1 MRMNFVFSEVAAGL
15 RRNLTMTIAM
25 IMTTAISLGFFG
37 AGLLVANQIGEMK
50 TLYYDKLEVSIYLS
64 DGITPQQQ
72 EAVSTQLDA
81 SPEVASF
88 QYLNKAEAY
97 DRFKRLFRG
106 NPQLV
111 AQASPED
118 LPATF
123 LVRMKDPER
132 YTVLAQ
138 QFPGGKAGVDQ
149 VQGQSEVLDR
159 IFSLFN
165 GIRNAAIALALL
177 QALAAL
183 LLISNTI
190 QVAAFNRRVETGIM
204 RLVGASRWY
213 TQLPFVLEAALAGL
227 AGAVLAIAGLFA
239 AKFLFVDK
247 TLAEPIRSGIVP
259 PIDVG
264 TILMISPYVAGVG
277 VLLASI
283 AAYVTLRLYVRL

>member
-1 MRMNFVFSEVAAGL
+1 MRMNFVLTEVAAGL

-37 AGLLVANQIGEMK
+37 AGLLVANQISDMK
-50 TLYYDKLEVSIYLS
+50 ELYYDKLEVSIYLK
-64 DGITPQQQ
+64 DDINAKQQKS
-72 EAVSTQLDA
+72 VTSQLEA
-81 SPEVASF
+81 SPEVASYEF
-88 QYLNKAEAY
+88 LTKEQAY
-97 DRFKRLFRG
+97 ERFKRLFRG
-106 NPQLV
+106 NPNLV
-111 AQASPED
+111 AQATPED
-118 LPATF
+118 LPATY

-138 QFPGGKAGVDQ
+138 QFDRTAGIDQ

-165 GIRNAAIALALL
+165 GVRNAAIALALL

-227 AGAVLAIAGLFA
+227 AGALLAVVGLFGV
-239 AKFLFVDK
+239 KYLFVDK

-259 PIDVG
+259 PLDVG
-264 TILMISPYVAGVG
+264 TILAITPYVAGVG
-277 VLLASI
+277 VLLASV

>member
-1 MRMNFVFSEVAAGL
+1 MRMNFVLSEVAAGL

-50 TLYYDKLEVSIYLS
+50 ELYYDKLEVSIYLK
-64 DGITPQQQ
+64 DDINARQRN
-72 EAVSTQLDA
+72 AVTTQLEA
-81 SPEVASF
+81 SPEVASYQF
-88 QYLNKAEAY
+88 LTKEQAY
-97 DRFKRLFRG
+97 ERFKKLFRG
-106 NPQLV
+106 NPNLV
-111 AQASPED
+111 AQATPED
-118 LPATF
+118 LPATY

-132 YTVLAQ
+132 YTVLTQ
-138 QFPGGKAGVDQ
+138 QFSGTAGIDQ

-165 GIRNAAIALALL
+165 GVRNAAIALALL

-227 AGAVLAIAGLFA
+227 AGALLAIGGLFA

>member
-1 MRMNFVFSEVAAGL
+1 MRMNFVLSEVAAGL

-37 AGLLVANQIGEMK
+37 AGLLVANQISDMK
-50 TLYYDKLEVSIYLS
+50 ELYYDKLEVSIYLK
-64 DGITPQQQ
+64 DDINAKQQKS
-72 EAVSTQLDA
+72 VTSQLEA
-81 SPEVASF
+81 SPEVASYQF
-88 QYLNKAEAY
+88 LTKEQAY
-97 DRFKRLFRG
+97 ERFKRLFRG
-106 NPQLV
+106 NPNLV
-111 AQASPED
+111 AQATPED
-118 LPATF
+118 LPATY

-138 QFPGGKAGVDQ
+138 QFDRTAGIDQ

-165 GIRNAAIALALL
+165 GIRNGAIVLALL

-227 AGAVLAIAGLFA
+227 AGALLAVVGLFGV
-239 AKFLFVDK
+239 KYLFVDK
-247 TLAEPIRSGIVP
+247 PLAEPIRSGIVP
-259 PIDVG
+259 PLDVG
-264 TILMISPYVAGVG
+264 TILAITPYVAGVG
-277 VLLASI
+277 VLLASV

>member
-1 MRMNFVFSEVAAGL
+1 MNFVLTEVAAGL

-25 IMTTAISLGFFG
+25 IMTTAISLAFFG
-37 AGLLVANQIGEMK
+37 AGLLVAQQIGDMK
-50 TLYYDKLEVSIYLS
+50 ELYYDKLEVSIYLK
-64 DGITPQQQ
+64 DDINAKQQKS
-72 EAVSTQLDA
+72 VTSQLEA
-81 SPEVASF
+81 SPEVASYEF
-88 QYLNKAEAY
+88 LTKEQAY
-97 DRFKRLFRG
+97 ERFKRLFRG
-106 NPQLV
+106 NPNLV
-111 AQASPED
+111 AQATPED
-118 LPATF
+118 LPATY

-138 QFPGGKAGVDQ
+138 QFPAGTGGVDQ

-227 AGAVLAIAGLFA
+227 AGAVLALGGLVA

-264 TILMISPYVAGVG
+264 AILAISPFVAGVG
-277 VLLASI
+277 VVLASV

>member
-1 MRMNFVFSEVAAGL
+1 MRLNFVFTEVAAGL

-25 IMTTAISLGFFG
+25 IMTTAISLAFFG
-37 AGLLVANQIGEMK
+37 AGLLVANQIGDMK
-50 TLYYDKLEVSIYLS
+50 ELYFDKLEVSIYLK
-64 DGITPQQQ
+64 DDATPVQREAIT
-72 EAVSTQLDA
+72 SQLNA
-81 SPEVASF
+81 SPEIASF
-88 QYLNKAEAY
+88 DYLDKKAAY
-97 DRFKRLFRG
+97 ERFKKLFKG
-106 NPQLV
+106 NPQLIS
-111 AQASPED
+111 QATADD
-118 LPATF
+118 LPATY

-132 YTVLAQ
+132 YTILAQ
-138 QFPGGKAGVDQ
+138 QFPNGKNGVDQ

-165 GIRNAAIALALL
+165 GVRNAAIALALL

-227 AGAVLAIAGLFA
+227 AGAVLAVLGLIA

-259 PIDVG
+259 PIDLG
-264 TILMISPYVAGVG
+264 SILAISPYVAGVG
-277 VLLASI
+277 VILASV

>member
-1 MRMNFVFSEVAAGL
+1 MRMTFVLSEVAAGL
-15 RRNLTMTIAM
+15 KRNLTMTIAM
-25 IMTTAISLGFFG
+25 ILTTGISLGFFG
-37 AGLLVANQIGEMK
+37 AALLGAHQISEMRS
-50 TLYYDKLEVSIYLS
+50 LYYDKLDVSIYLK
-64 DGITPQQQ
+64 DAITSPQRKSV
-72 EAVSTQLDA
+72 ESQLKA

-88 QYLNKAEAY
+88 EYLTKEQAFE
-97 DRFKRLFRG
+97 RFKRLFAG

-111 AQASPED
+111 ANATPDD
-118 LPATF
+118 LPATY

-138 QFPGGKAGVDQ
+138 QFSRAAGIEQ

-159 IFSLFN
+159 LFSTFGLVRN
-165 GIRNAAIALALL
+165 GAIVLAVL
-177 QALAAL
+177 QAVAAL

-213 TQLPFVLEAALAGL
+213 TQLPFMLEAAVAGL
-227 AGAVLAIAGLFA
+227 AGAILAVIGMFGLKYLLWDRA
-239 AKFLFVDK
+239 
-247 TLAEPIRSGIVP
+247 LAEPVRSGIVP
-259 PIDVG
+259 PLDVG
-264 TILMISPYVAGVG
+264 SILMVSPWVAAVG